1 MLCYMQQ
8 NSLMCKIGGVI
19 LWRFPAEL
27 SCEHIYLSIQ
37 CFSWKHFN
45 YILEASVQSSS
56 SSSPSLGTAVCV
68 YSRQLSI
75 SDKCATP
82 SNEICN
88 YVSPPAH
95 VSLCMTLEQNGGR
108 TREQIYQQCAQPP
121 WTPQGPFN
129 TRFLTIYHNNTQRE
143 TVTHT
148 PPPLTL
154 CAASEQSLNASV
166 IDYTVTVRG
175 QRCNKAYGSINTPE

>member
-1 MLCYMQQ
+1 MSTSPQCNLATEWNLWRQFIGLHAAYPGARKFCMLCYMQQ

-68 YSRQLSI
+68 YGRQLSI

-108 TREQIYQQCAQPP
+108 TREQ
-121 WTPQGPFN
+121 N
-129 TRFLTIYHNNTQRE
+129 SRHELHR
-143 TVTHT
+143 V
-148 PPPLTL
+148 PLTH
-154 CAASEQSLNASV
+154 AF
-166 IDYTVTVRG
+166 
-175 QRCNKAYGSINTPE
+175 